1 MQEIL
6 PRVLERPRDPVA
18 GRIALGPAEDE
29 AVAGQIGTE
38 CMVPVKDEAERT
50 AVRRKA
56 GDRRLPRRGV
66 LDRTRRLA
74 EAVGM
79 RPRLAMDSVS
89 SSETGFAG
97 KPGSFV

>member
-6 PRVLERPRDPVA
+6 PRVFKRARHPVA

-29 AVAGQIGTE
+29 AVAGQIGAE
-38 CMVPVKDEAERT
+38 CMVPVEDEPQRT

-79 RPRLAMDSVS
+79 RPRLAMGSVS
-89 SSETGFAG
+89 TSEPGFAG